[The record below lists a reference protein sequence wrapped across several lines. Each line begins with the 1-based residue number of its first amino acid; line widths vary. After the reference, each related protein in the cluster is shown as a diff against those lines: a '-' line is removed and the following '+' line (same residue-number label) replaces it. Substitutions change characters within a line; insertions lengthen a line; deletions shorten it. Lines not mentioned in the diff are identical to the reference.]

1 MTRQR
6 KFRDLQSMI
15 TQLSDEL
22 RAPGGGTISAAQ
34 AKNPRRIRL
43 TNMLDEATEILYDMG
58 QSTKERLDATSLG
71 LRERMRM
78 LMELGA
84 ADV

>member
-1 MTRQR
+1 
-6 KFRDLQSMI
+6 
-15 TQLSDEL
+15 
-22 RAPGGGTISAAQ
+22 
-34 AKNPRRIRL
+34 
-43 TNMLDEATEILYDMG
+43 MLDEATEILYDMG

>member
-1 MTRQR
+1 
-6 KFRDLQSMI
+6 MI

-22 RAPGGGTISAAQ
+22 RTPGGGAISAAQ

-43 TNMLDEATEILYDMG
+43 TKMLDEATEILYDMG
-58 QSTKERLDATSLG
+58 QDTKERLDATSLG
-71 LRERMRM
+71 LSERMRI